1 MKRTIYVLCL
11 LMALTAACTKVPSD
25 YEVAQAS
32 EAALAA
38 FEADIAARQASGEAF
53 TAEIEQQ
60 LRAKYD
66 SLREQTKV
74 DYVRYF
80 ENNIN
85 DTTAQRIFG
94 EAKWNLRL
102 DIDRLQAI
110 LEKAGGA
117 FKSTELYQKTAERV
131 YNVQSSTPGHL
142 FKDIVAQSPD
152 GKEIKL
158 SDYAGKGKYVLVD
171 FWASWCPPCRAE
183 MPLLVELYKKY
194 KGKNFEIVGYSL
206 DRNEADWKKGLTD
219 LKMTWPQMSHCAFW
233 ESPGV
238 SLYAV
243 EGIPCTFLIDPQ
255 GIIIERGLRGEAL
268 AAKLAEVLK

>member
-1 MKRTIYVLCL
+1 
-11 LMALTAACTKVPSD
+11 MALTAACTKVPSD

-110 LEKAGGA
+110 LEKAGDA